1 MLEAPLPLDEPRR
14 LAVLLNLNMLD
25 TPPEER
31 FDRITRM
38 AARLFHVPIALVSL
52 IDAKRQWFKSR
63 VGTEIVDS
71 PRSVSF
77 CAHTMLQDGVM
88 VVEDAMADARFA
100 GNPMVLHEPHVRFY
114 AGYPIA
120 APDGSKIGTLCLI
133 DQAPRHFNDEERML
147 LRDLAGMVAHEVAA
161 SQLERNLREQR
172 DNEAWL
178 RGLLDNAPD
187 GVMMLDEHGAILSLN
202 PAAEE
207 LFGST
212 SAQLRG
218 RLGRSLM
225 VEKADGIQ
233 AALDAGETVT
243 IEGTGLRLDQTT
255 FPLEFSVRAMRL
267 DGQLRYAAI
276 VRNVAHRRDAERAV
290 RERDERRSKYL
301 ATATHEMRTP
311 MASVLGF
318 SELLMKREFDQ
329 KTGQELVNIIHAQAG
344 VLISV
349 TNQLLDLA
357 RIEAGGKAG
366 LRMGTHAMSDVLAA
380 TLDAL
385 APLGQNE
392 RVKVTID
399 PQAPPVAA
407 DPQRLQLALS
417 NVISNALHFSPAG
430 SEVIVAVTPA
440 TCRGMPGVQVRVT
453 DHGIGMKPDEVARLY
468 EAFYRAGA
476 KPDVPGSGLGMAI
489 FKEIT
494 DLHNATVDV
503 ASVPGRGTIVTLVLP
518 AARGDQE

>member
-1 MLEAPLPLDEPRR
+1 
-14 LAVLLNLNMLD
+14 
-25 TPPEER
+25 
-31 FDRITRM
+31 
-38 AARLFHVPIALVSL
+38 
-52 IDAKRQWFKSR
+52 
-63 VGTEIVDS
+63 
-71 PRSVSF
+71 
-77 CAHTMLQDGVM
+77 
-88 VVEDAMADARFA
+88 
-100 GNPMVLHEPHVRFY
+100 
-114 AGYPIA
+114 
-120 APDGSKIGTLCLI
+120 
-133 DQAPRHFNDEERML
+133 
-147 LRDLAGMVAHEVAA
+147 
-161 SQLERNLREQR
+161 
-172 DNEAWL
+172 
-178 RGLLDNAPD
+178 
-187 GVMMLDEHGAILSLN
+187 
-202 PAAEE
+202 
-207 LFGST
+207 
-212 SAQLRG
+212 
-218 RLGRSLM
+218 
-225 VEKADGIQ
+225 
-233 AALDAGETVT
+233 
-243 IEGTGLRLDQTT
+243 
-255 FPLEFSVRAMRL
+255 
-267 DGQLRYAAI
+267 
-276 VRNVAHRRDAERAV
+276 
-290 RERDERRSKYL
+290 
-301 ATATHEMRTP
+301 MRTP

-385 APLGQNE
+385 AQLGQNE

-430 SEVIVAVTPA
+430 SEVAVAVTPA
-440 TCRGMPGVQVRVT
+440 ICRGMPGVQVRVT
-453 DHGIGMKPDEVARLY
+453 DHGIGMKPDEVVRLY

-503 ASVPGRGTIVTLVLP
+503 ASVPGRGTVVTLVLP
-518 AARGDQE
+518 AARGGQDE